1 MPRVLTELAE
11 AVGSKVNTGTVAAT
25 AGSRTPLAG
34 SPPTLETI
42 GQFRSYIARWRIPL
56 LHRCLL
62 GRSPAAS
69 PAAGAVLFADWRV
82 CQLRRPYFSSCFRR
96 LTYRGP
102 LPNLGLVA
110 VEKLVGFLDRLRI
123 IVAK

>member
-11 AVGSKVNTGTVAAT
+11 AVGSKVNTGPVAAT

-69 PAAGAVLFADWRV
+69 PAAGAAFMVG
-82 CQLRRPYFSSCFRR
+82 R
-96 LTYRGP
+96 LESPPTEAAIFF
-102 LPNLGLVA
+102 V
-110 VEKLVGFLDRLRI
+110 VF
-123 IVAK
+123 